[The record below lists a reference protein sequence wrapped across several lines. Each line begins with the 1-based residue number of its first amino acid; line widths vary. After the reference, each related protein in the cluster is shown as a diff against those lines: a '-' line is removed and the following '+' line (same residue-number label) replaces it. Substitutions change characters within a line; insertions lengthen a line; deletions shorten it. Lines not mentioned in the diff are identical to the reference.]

1 VITPTSA
8 FVVSVFN
15 LIFAL
20 ALVGLCLTKLLSRS
34 IENEAITANIG
45 EYFKELDCLN
55 TSLYIFFKLMLS
67 NWRGRVSSS
76 GAKQNA
82 TLTWFIPLLA
92 MRPKFSEPWSRGQT
106 FGLAS

>member
-1 VITPTSA
+1 MITPTSA

-20 ALVGLCLTKLLSRS
+20 ALVCLTKLLSRS

-45 EYFKELDCLN
+45 EYFKVLDCLN

-82 TLTWFIPLLA
+82 RLH
-92 MRPKFSEPWSRGQT
+92 
-106 FGLAS
+106 